1 MNSKQ
6 LLETL
11 RLKIAAHEGELH
23 ALNAQAEILRAR
35 LDSLRYA
42 LHAAAQLDDVKA
54 EAAAKLEAA
63 VDDVKAKPKPT
74 N

>member
-11 RLKIAAHEGELH
+11 RLKIAAHEGELQS
-23 ALNAQAEILRAR
+23 LNAKVDILHAR

-54 EAAAKLEAA
+54 EAAAKLGAA
-63 VDDVKAKPKPT
+63 VDDVKAKLKPT